1 MPDRDAIR
9 KYVQAKAHKR
19 KKASP
24 LESME
29 RAIESAMASALD
41 PASLYRPRAKDDAEL
56 ESALE
61 ALDRVERDA
70 ELEPRHVGALE
81 AIVNPTDRPVYDVV
95 DGTFTPAGLYAHLSA
110 HVATLER
117 CIAGVGRVE
126 PDNPQIPYAGTAF
139 LAAPTILLT
148 NRHVAR
154 LFAEGVG
161 EIRFTP
167 FVTTQLDLKRERD
180 RQDRLTLRI
189 VSVPLVHPYW
199 DLAALEVEG
208 VPDTIAPLA
217 LAPEAR
223 GSEDVVVIGYPYL
236 DARNPDRALQD
247 RIFDGVYGVKRLQP
261 GELTGTRVIRSF
273 DHDVEALT
281 HDASTLGG
289 NSGSAVVDAAS
300 GIVLGI
306 HFAGLYLDANFAVPA
321 WELYRDPRVRAL
333 SLHWSSPP
341 SPPAARPEVDR
352 AWQGAVRTELDVP
365 SHAAA
370 AGTQVET
377 LGDWYER
384 TDDETL
390 ARELARDR
398 AGTIAKL
405 APVVGERDAREIAT
419 DLLDDT
425 TEEGLFSRAIDP
437 SLPEIVFLHGIM
449 GGHLVDYGAAASR
462 VWINP
467 FAILLGRVSARLTLA
482 ADGVTD
488 AGSTSRI
495 QPGGHVRLFYAKAAR
510 KWRKQGFV
518 VHEHAFDWRKGI
530 AHAADRLHHQ
540 LETLRID
547 RPSARFAIVAHS
559 MGGLVASVYAARH
572 PNEAAR
578 IGRAIFLGSPL
589 GGSFA
594 PLEAVLGTYPFLR
607 KLALVAR
614 DRIED
619 LQKMAV
625 TLPGLLEM
633 LPDPELFPDCA
644 PLYARTT
651 WPEGLRPQLA
661 WLDSARQIK
670 TTIRTSPLLPRT
682 TLLVCTTRGTVGSL
696 TQSPL
701 TAGKRNRRGDG
712 TVPARAALVPGL
724 PAYEIDSEHS
734 QLPANDRAIEAVA
747 QLLREGS
754 VPPDLKAP
762 DPTDLGAEIPG
773 AETIEE
779 LAIDEGAIAER
790 MRSKLT
796 RADLEWLFAP

>member
-1 MPDRDAIR
+1 ERLRWLTGFNGSAGMAVVLKDKAAIFVDGRYTLQVRTQVDLDTFETKHLMDEPPARWIEENLPKGAKLAYDPWLHTIDAVARLRKAAEKAGGTLVPVDTNPLDAVWEDQPEPPVAKVHPHAIEYAGEPAADKIRRLASDLMSGDADTAVLTMPDSIAWAFNIRGNDVPHTPLPLSFALLHEDGHADLFIDERKLDDAARAHLAEAAGRAVAVERADRARAAADREQRPGHEKTSVHARGCAARRRHLHGHFFEPRPWARASVFSNDRERAILAPMPDRDAIR

-390 ARELARDR
+390 AREL
-398 AGTIAKL
+398 
-405 APVVGERDAREIAT
+405 
-419 DLLDDT
+419 
-425 TEEGLFSRAIDP
+425 
-437 SLPEIVFLHGIM
+437 
-449 GGHLVDYGAAASR
+449 
-462 VWINP
+462 
-467 FAILLGRVSARLTLA
+467 
-482 ADGVTD
+482 
-488 AGSTSRI
+488 
-495 QPGGHVRLFYAKAAR
+495 
-510 KWRKQGFV
+510 
-518 VHEHAFDWRKGI
+518 
-530 AHAADRLHHQ
+530 
-540 LETLRID
+540 
-547 RPSARFAIVAHS
+547 
-559 MGGLVASVYAARH
+559 
-572 PNEAAR
+572 
-578 IGRAIFLGSPL
+578 
-589 GGSFA
+589 
-594 PLEAVLGTYPFLR
+594 
-607 KLALVAR
+607 
-614 DRIED
+614 
-619 LQKMAV
+619 
-625 TLPGLLEM
+625 
-633 LPDPELFPDCA
+633 
-644 PLYARTT
+644 
-651 WPEGLRPQLA
+651 
-661 WLDSARQIK
+661 
-670 TTIRTSPLLPRT
+670 
-682 TLLVCTTRGTVGSL
+682 
-696 TQSPL
+696 
-701 TAGKRNRRGDG
+701 
-712 TVPARAALVPGL
+712 
-724 PAYEIDSEHS
+724 
-734 QLPANDRAIEAVA
+734 
-747 QLLREGS
+747 
-754 VPPDLKAP
+754 
-762 DPTDLGAEIPG
+762 
-773 AETIEE
+773 
-779 LAIDEGAIAER
+779 
-790 MRSKLT
+790 
-796 RADLEWLFAP
+796 